1 MTFTG
6 YSINGIALH
15 DFSGRGW
22 RIMRS
27 GTNTQQGVT
36 KTLNKTANPGRPG
49 YTPAPST
56 WTEGVVV
63 LQMRV
68 EHRTQLDS
76 LLALCRAA
84 TTLTR
89 TDDPT
94 KEMYVELASAIPSS
108 DAPYDDAQDVTI
120 TLSAWQGV
128 YRDVTAVIVG
138 PTAITSPVQTFD
150 MLSDISADVFD
161 PDVFVR
167 GVFGQFTL
175 VDSGGSFLKTRRAW
189 SGSSSTGLLY
199 IGSTQ
204 QAFFAAESDPWTPVS
219 DASQYVDTSP
229 NGGFRLTPQMILGD
243 PASRQ
248 VELTLTTL
256 TQTSTTLRVRAKRAY
271 GMN

>member
-6 YSINGIALH
+6 WSINGIALH
-15 DFSGRGW
+15 DQTRGW
-22 RIMRS
+22 KIMRD
-27 GTNTQQGVT
+27 GTNGQVGVT
-36 KTLNKTANPGRPG
+36 KGLNKTANPGRPG

-56 WTEGVVV
+56 WTEGVVI
-63 LQMRV
+63 LQLRIT
-68 EHRTQLDS
+68 HRTQLEP

-84 TTLTR
+84 ATLTR
-89 TDDPT
+89 SDDAT

-108 DAPYDDAQDVTI
+108 DAPFDDAQDVTI

-128 YRDVTAVIVG
+128 WRDVTTVVSG
-138 PTAITSPVQTFD
+138 PTSITTPTQVVD

-204 QAFFAAESDPWTPVS
+204 QAFLAAESDPWTPIS
-219 DASQYVDTSP
+219 DASQYIDTSP
-229 NGGFRLTPQMILGD
+229 NGGFRLTPKMASGN

-256 TQTSTTLRVRAKRAY
+256 TQTSTTLRVRAKRSY